1 MKKFDITIV
10 IILAWLLY
18 LLLVLNLFPSLFYKV
33 RIVFVLILILS
44 LAGTYFGPY
53 STFDHILILLL
64 VLVLEY
70 VLFPYFLI
78 LLIVLVHE
86 LVPYFIR
93 TLFHCQPL
101 FLYLFYVLVLECV
114 FPALI
119 LIPVVCF
126 GP

>member
-1 MKKFDITIV
+1 MKKFDFTIV

-33 RIVFVLILILS
+33 RVVFVLIFILS

-53 STFDHILILLL
+53 GTFDHILILLL

-93 TLFHCQPL
+93 TLFHCQS
-101 FLYLFYVLVLECV
+101 
-114 FPALI
+114 
-119 LIPVVCF
+119 IP
-126 GP
+126 